1 MAENKIILSH
11 DLGTAGNKAA
21 LVTIEGEVIATA
33 YKEYEVKS
41 PKPDWAEQDPETW
54 WKAIVST
61 TRELLAKTNME
72 KYEVAGISFD
82 AMLLS
87 AVSVD
92 KDGEPL
98 RPAILWLDT
107 RANEES
113 DEFLERYDIE
123 DMLEK
128 DIIPP
133 LSPKD
138 PIPKYMWIKN
148 NEPDVFED
156 TYKFLEVKGY
166 LIHKCTNNFVTD
178 PSGASLTGTYSLS
191 KRGRVPDVLESIGIS
206 VDKFPEIRDP
216 QDVVGELTEEAAK
229 ELGLCEGIPVV
240 CGSGDPTA
248 AAIGSGAV
256 RTGKPHMYL
265 GSSGWIALHTEELDF
280 ELSGVGTICS
290 ADPKRFLLIGQSE
303 SCASCYEWF
312 KNELSQREREKA
324 EKEGI
329 STFEVMDRKA
339 RSAPPGS
346 NGLLFVPW
354 MSGERCPFIDPMI
367 RGGFLNLSFSHE
379 KSDMIR
385 AVLEGVAYNIRWIKE
400 EIVGMGYGVSEIN
413 AIGGGAK
420 SDLWLQIMAD
430 VLNEKVRK
438 MPNPSYAGCIGT
450 ALTAALGLNYYDDF
464 SDFENVFEPEKVFS
478 PEDENVGKYEK
489 LYDQFKQVQENIS
502 PVCSAI
508 NEEI

>member
-1 MAENKIILSH
+1 MVENKIILSH

-21 LVTIEGEVIATA
+21 FVTIEGELIATA
-33 YKEYEVKS
+33 YQEYEVKS
-41 PKPDWAEQDPETW
+41 PKPGWAEQDPETW
-54 WKAIVST
+54 WNAIVST
-61 TRELLAKTNME
+61 TRELLDKTRME
-72 KYEVAGISFD
+72 NYEVEGISFD
-82 AMLLS
+82 AMLLG
-87 AVSVD
+87 AIPVG

-98 RPAILWLDT
+98 RPAIIWLDT
-107 RANEES
+107 RAKEES
-113 DEFLERYDIE
+113 EEFLEKCDIE
-123 DMLEK
+123 YMLEE
-128 DIIPP
+128 DVIPP

-148 NEPDVFED
+148 HEPDVFEN
-156 TYKFLEVKGY
+156 TYKFLEAKGY
-166 LIHKCTNNFVTD
+166 LIQKCTNNFVSD
-178 PSGASLTGTYSLS
+178 PSEASLTGTYSLS
-191 KRGRVPDVLESIGIS
+191 KRERVPDVLESIGIPM
-206 VDKFPEIRDP
+206 DKFPEIRDA
-216 QDVVGELTEEAAK
+216 QEIVGELTEEASE
-229 ELGLCEGIPVV
+229 ELGLSEGIPVV

-256 RTGKPHMYL
+256 GTGKPHMYI

-280 ELSGVGTICS
+280 KLSGVGTICS
-290 ADPKRFLLIGQSE
+290 ADPKKFLLIGESE

-312 KNELSQREREKA
+312 KNELSQKEREKA
-324 EKEGI
+324 DKEGI

-339 RSAPPGS
+339 KKAPPGS
-346 NGLLFVPW
+346 DGLLFVPW

-379 KSDMIR
+379 KNDMIR

-400 EIVGMGYGVSEIN
+400 EIVEMGHEVSEIN

-430 VLNEKVRK
+430 VLNEKIRK

-450 ALTAALGLNYYDDF
+450 ALTAALAFDYYDDF
-464 SDFENVFEPEKVFS
+464 SDFDDVFEPEKIFS
-478 PEDENVGKYEK
+478 PEEENVGKYDQ
-489 LYDQFKQVQENIS
+489 LYEQFKQVQENIS

-508 NEEI
+508 NEEF